1 MRRVG
6 PSSASPRWTGTSCA
20 SASTSCSGP
29 TTYPT
34 PWPSARPCCW
44 LRICPPKPRPR
55 SSTACW
61 PVSPSSNPPCS
72 PDAGCRR
79 SITQVTAAAVE
90 PAIDEGGRLA
100 VLRARLV
107 VPMPEDRLWGWLGPL
122 LVTAFGAILRFD
134 RLRVPRAL
142 IFDET
147 YYAKDAWSILNHGV
161 ELTLVN
167 NANAIIQAGHTNIF
181 ASCNGTSACGEYVV
195 QPEVGKLLIAAG
207 EWMFGLNPFG
217 WRFASA
223 VFGSLAILLIC
234 RIARRMTRS
243 TLLGCVAGL
252 LLALDG
258 LEFVLSRTGILD
270 IFLMFFV
277 LAAFGCVVVDRDV
290 SRARL
295 AELVA
300 RQPGGLAGGPRLGL
314 RTWQLAAGVCLG
326 LAVATKWNAAWYIVG
341 FAALIIAWEI
351 GARRAAGL
359 RSFGPGAFREAVWL
373 PLTFLVVP
381 LTVYVA
387 SWSGWFATST
397 GYDRDYAHAH
407 RVPPPGFSAFY
418 SLYEYHKEA
427 IGFGLGLSQSHPYQS
442 QPWDWLLITRPVAFY
457 AQCYTGPATYHA
469 CAKGQVAWEQEVL
482 ALGTPAI
489 WWGSMLALLFCLGW
503 WLMHRD
509 WRAGAVLLGVLA
521 GWGPWF
527 PLVTRTKFYYYA
539 LEFEPFLILA
549 IVLCLGLI
557 LGPATASLLRRAT
570 GGLIV
575 GTYVLCVLLMFW
587 YFYAVLAGQTIPYE
601 SWLSHMWYRIGRGGV
616 RAAPLG

>member
-61 PVSPSSNPPCS
+61 PASPSSNPPCS

-90 PAIDEGGRLA
+90 PAIDEADRLA

-107 VPMPEDRLWGWLGPL
+107 VPMPGDRLWGWLGPL

-161 ELTLVN
+161 ELPLAGT
-167 NANAIIQAGHTNIF
+167 ANTIIQAGHTNIF
-181 ASCNGTSACGEYVV
+181 ASCDGTSACGEYVV

-243 TLLGCVAGL
+243 PLLGCVAGL
-252 LLALDG
+252 LMSLDG

-277 LAAFGCVVVDRDV
+277 LAAFGALVVDRDV

-295 AELVA
+295 AEAAVL
-300 RQPGGLAGGPRLGL
+300 QPSDEAGPGLGIRKWRVIAGILIGLACASK
-314 RTWQLAAGVCLG
+314 QYGV
-326 LAVATKWNAAWYIVG
+326 WYILA
-341 FAALIIAWEI
+341 FAGLCIAWDL
-351 GARRAAGL
+351 GARRTVGL
-359 RSFGPGAFREAVWL
+359 RGYVRGALVRDGKWL
-373 PLTFLVVP
+373 LLTLGVIPLVTYTLTWMNWLV
-381 LTVYVA
+381 
-387 SWSGWFATST
+387 TST
-397 GYDRDYAHAH
+397 GYDRNSAQGTGFKLPVI
-407 RVPPPGFSAFY
+407 RPP
-418 SLYEYHKEA
+418 
-427 IGFGLGLSQSHPYQS
+427 
-442 QPWDWLLITRPVAFY
+442 D
-457 AQCYTGPATYHA
+457 
-469 CAKGQVAWEQEVL
+469 
-482 ALGTPAI
+482 
-489 WWGSMLALLFCLGW
+489 
-503 WLMHRD
+503 
-509 WRAGAVLLGVLA
+509 
-521 GWGPWF
+521 
-527 PLVTRTKFYYYA
+527 
-539 LEFEPFLILA
+539 
-549 IVLCLGLI
+549 
-557 LGPATASLLRRAT
+557 
-570 GGLIV
+570 
-575 GTYVLCVLLMFW
+575 
-587 YFYAVLAGQTIPYE
+587 
-601 SWLSHMWYRIGRGGV
+601 
-616 RAAPLG
+616 